1 MERNDV
7 NDMEKNDVAVP
18 GVDLGL
24 VLQLRGSEED
34 RQGLLSDL
42 DNMEIAWEDFIL
54 EEPGTTRALVQA
66 NLTTR
71 SLVQPPTCRPGS
83 RKQSVTSRTSKASG
97 DSNIIFTK
105 VSGEKGRTVEDQI
118 EPGMGADK
126 GSEPSSKPCE
136 TDSGTVNPNFNE
148 EMCDRP
154 TDCELPTQAEDQLQ
168 PTVVS
173 LVNSK
178 DDQILLPE
186 VVQTLIPEDSEKT
199 EK

>member
-1 MERNDV
+1 M
-7 NDMEKNDVAVP
+7 
-18 GVDLGL
+18 
-24 VLQLRGSEED
+24 
-34 RQGLLSDL
+34 
-42 DNMEIAWEDFIL
+42 
-54 EEPGTTRALVQA
+54 
-66 NLTTR
+66 
-71 SLVQPPTCRPGS
+71 
-83 RKQSVTSRTSKASG
+83 
-97 DSNIIFTK
+97 
-105 VSGEKGRTVEDQI
+105 EDQI
-118 EPGMGADK
+118 EPGLGADK
-126 GSEPSSKPCE
+126 VSEPRSKPCE

-154 TDCELPTQAEDQLQ
+154 TDCKLPTQAEDQLQ